1 MFTPSFHRTCLGDPG
16 EDGTDGVP
24 GVDGTDG
31 VPGPKGKHL
40 DQVLHFLSSF
50 PSTHSSGM
58 HVVLSPSFHR
68 TCLGDSGDDGTDG
81 SPGDDGRDGVPGDD
95 GRDGV
100 PGDDGRDGN
109 PGSKGRQ
116 LIRQRPSLINEL
128 CKWLLPL

>member
-1 MFTPSFHRTCLGDPG
+1 MPNI
-16 EDGTDGVP
+16 
-24 GVDGTDG
+24 
-31 VPGPKGKHL
+31 
-40 DQVLHFLSSF
+40 LSSF
-50 PSTHSSGM
+50 PSKHSSGM

-68 TCLGDSGDDGTDG
+68 ICLGDSGDDGTDG
-81 SPGDDGRDGVPGDD
+81 SPGNNGTDGSRGDDGRDGVPGDDGRDGVPGDD